1 MSGLLDKAN
10 ASKTETDPTQVTV
23 IAEKVTIVSQ
33 QPTAQ
38 VSSSA
43 GSGGPDTPLKLT
55 IAGWITIFIGGIL
68 ALQGGGMG
76 ILVVLTVVVVGTGLL
91 VQSERMAD
99 REMNTIKLGISIFI
113 AVLVAAGPYAAF
125 YLVPADTSMALTE
138 INVSEESDEL
148 TFYVRGS
155 FDSASATITLDG
167 ESLWSDTLQLN
178 NDRAKFKAPLD
189 AFFAGN
195 AQDYRLASMNEYMI
209 EVSSGDGQST
219 TAEITPA
226 LLNREVLNSG
236 ARISEVLRTQTSGT
250 GNDRTTTT
258 TVEGVIVES
267 IMGLFGPDERT
278 QDNGEHTMTNLAL
291 TPVASD
297 YTVQLR
303 VKKGSSTE
311 YSSPMIEVNGLDATW
326 TSSVNG
332 AKSGK
337 MNGWLGLPGT
347 AMDNWDGGS
356 GQTEFLDKDSFYDD
370 AGCYTFEIVITNE
383 YYAGMN
389 DVDSD
394 ATGIT
399 VSSNSWQ
406 LNFDADSDSRT
417 MEVC

>member
-209 EVSSGDGQST
+209 EVSSGDGQSK

-226 LLNREVLNSG
+226 LLNRELLNSG

>member
-10 ASKTETDPTQVTV
+10 ASKTESEPTQVTV
-23 IAEKVTIVSQ
+23 VAEKVTIVSH
-33 QPTAQ
+33 QPAANI
-38 VSSSA
+38 SSSV
-43 GSGGPDTPLKLT
+43 GSGGLDTPLKLT

-76 ILVVLTVVVVGTGLL
+76 ILVILAVVVVGAGLL

-138 INVSEESDEL
+138 INVSEESNEL

-209 EVSSGDGQST
+209 EVSSGDGQSK

-226 LLNREVLNSG
+226 LLNRELLNSG

-267 IMGLFGPDERT
+267 IMGLFGPDEST

>member
-10 ASKTETDPTQVTV
+10 ASKTESEPTQVTV
-23 IAEKVTIVSQ
+23 VAEKVTIVSQ
-33 QPTAQ
+33 QPTAPAL
-38 VSSSA
+38 SSA
-43 GSGGPDTPLKLT
+43 SSGGPDTPLKLT
-55 IAGWITIFIGGIL
+55 IVGWITIFIGGLL

-76 ILVVLTVVVVGTGLL
+76 ILVVLGVLVVGTGLL

-99 REMNTIKLGISIFI
+99 REMNTVKLGISIFI
-113 AVLVAAGPYAAF
+113 AILVAAGPYAAF

-138 INVSEESDEL
+138 INLNEESDEL

-155 FDSASATITLDG
+155 FDSATASITLDG
-167 ESLWSDTLQLN
+167 ESLWSDSLQLN
-178 NDRAKFKAPLD
+178 NDRAKFKVPLT

-209 EVSSGDGQST
+209 EVSSGDGQSK
-219 TAEITPA
+219 TAEVTPA

-236 ARISEVLRTQTSGT
+236 ARISEVLRTQTSGQS
-250 GNDRTTTT
+250 TTT

-267 IMGLFGPDERT
+267 IMGLFGPSESA
-278 QDNGEHTMTNLAL
+278 QDNGEHSMTNLAL

-311 YSSPMIEVNGLDATW
+311 YSSPLIEVNGLDATW
-326 TSSVNG
+326 TSTVDG

-337 MNGWLGLPGT
+337 TNGWLGLPGT
-347 AMDNWDGGS
+347 AMDNWAGGS
-356 GQTEFLDKDSFYDD
+356 GATEFLDKDSFYDG
-370 AGCYTFEIVITNE
+370 AGCYTFEIVITNVF
-383 YYAGMN
+383 YAGMN
-389 DVDSD
+389 DIDSD
-394 ATGIT
+394 ATGIA
-399 VSSNSWQ
+399 VSSNSWE
-406 LNFDADSDSRT
+406 LNFDGNTEQRT

>member
-10 ASKTETDPTQVTV
+10 ASKTESEPTQVTV
-23 IAEKVTIVSQ
+23 VAEKVTIVSQ
-33 QPTAQ
+33 QPTAPAL
-38 VSSSA
+38 SSA
-43 GSGGPDTPLKLT
+43 SSGGPDTPLKLT
-55 IAGWITIFIGGIL
+55 IAGWITIFIGGLL

-76 ILVVLTVVVVGTGLL
+76 ILVVLGVLVVGTGLL

-99 REMNTIKLGISIFI
+99 REMNTVKLGISIFI
-113 AVLVAAGPYAAF
+113 AILVAAGPYAAF

-138 INVSEESDEL
+138 INLNEESDEL

-155 FDSASATITLDG
+155 FDSATASITLDG
-167 ESLWSDTLQLN
+167 ESLWSDSLQLN
-178 NDRAKFKAPLD
+178 NDRAKFKVPLT

-209 EVSSGDGQST
+209 EVSSGDGQSK
-219 TAEITPA
+219 TAEVTPA

-236 ARISEVLRTQTSGT
+236 ARISEVLRTQTSG
-250 GNDRTTTT
+250 GGSQATTTT

-267 IMGLFGPDERT
+267 ITGLFGPSESA
-278 QDNGEHTMTNLAL
+278 QDNGEHSMTNLAL

-311 YSSPMIEVNGLDATW
+311 YSSPLIEVNGLDATW
-326 TSSVNG
+326 TSTVDG

-337 MNGWLGLPGT
+337 TNGWLGLPGT
-347 AMDNWDGGS
+347 AMDNWAGGS
-356 GQTEFLDKDSFYDD
+356 GATEFLDKDSFYDG
-370 AGCYTFEIVITNE
+370 AGCYTFEIVITNVF
-383 YYAGMN
+383 YAGMN

-399 VSSNSWQ
+399 VSSNSWE
-406 LNFDADSDSRT
+406 LNFDGNTEQRT

>member
-10 ASKTETDPTQVTV
+10 ASKTESEPTQVTV
-23 IAEKVTIVSQ
+23 VAEKVTIVSH
-33 QPTAQ
+33 QPTANI
-38 VSSSA
+38 SSSV
-43 GSGGPDTPLKLT
+43 GSGGLDTPLKLT

-76 ILVVLTVVVVGTGLL
+76 ILVILAVVVVGAGLL

-138 INVSEESDEL
+138 INVSEESNEL

-209 EVSSGDGQST
+209 DVSSGDGQSK

-226 LLNREVLNSG
+226 LLNRELLNSG

-267 IMGLFGPDERT
+267 IMGLFGPDEST

>member
-10 ASKTETDPTQVTV
+10 ASKTESEPTQVTV
-23 IAEKVTIVSQ
+23 VAEKVTIVSQ

-38 VSSSA
+38 ISSSA

-138 INVSEESDEL
+138 INVSEESNEL

-209 EVSSGDGQST
+209 EVSSGDGQSK

-226 LLNREVLNSG
+226 LLNRELLNSG

-267 IMGLFGPDERT
+267 IMGLFGPDEST

>member
-113 AVLVAAGPYAAF
+113 AILVAAGPYAAF

-209 EVSSGDGQST
+209 EVSSGDGQSK
-219 TAEITPA
+219 TAEITQA
-226 LLNREVLNSG
+226 LLNRELLNSG

-406 LNFDADSDSRT
+406 LNFDAVSDSRT

>member
-155 FDSASATITLDG
+155 FDSASASITLDG
-167 ESLWSDTLQLN
+167 ESLWSDSLQLN
-178 NDRAKFKAPLD
+178 NDRAKFKAPLS

-226 LLNREVLNSG
+226 LLNRELLNSG

>member
-10 ASKTETDPTQVTV
+10 ASKTESEPTQVTV
-23 IAEKVTIVSQ
+23 VAEKVTIVSH
-33 QPTAQ
+33 QPTANI
-38 VSSSA
+38 SSSV
-43 GSGGPDTPLKLT
+43 GSGGLDTPLKLT

-76 ILVVLTVVVVGTGLL
+76 ILVILAVVVVGAGLL

-138 INVSEESDEL
+138 INVSEESNEL

-189 AFFAGN
+189 AFLAGN

-209 EVSSGDGQST
+209 EVSSGDGQSK

-226 LLNREVLNSG
+226 LLNRELLNSG

-267 IMGLFGPDERT
+267 IMGLFGPDEST

>member
-10 ASKTETDPTQVTV
+10 ASKTESEPTQATV
-23 IAEKVTIVSQ
+23 VAEKVTDVSQ
-33 QPTAQ
+33 QPTARIQ
-38 VSSSA
+38 STVSSG
-43 GSGGPDTPLKLT
+43 GSDMPLKLT
-55 IAGWITIFIGGIL
+55 IGGWVTIFIGGLL

-76 ILVVLTVVVVGTGLL
+76 ILVVLGVLVVGTGLL
-91 VQSERMAD
+91 IQSERMAD
-99 REMNTIKLGISIFI
+99 REMNTFKLGISIFI
-113 AVLVAAGPYAAF
+113 AVIVAAGPYAAF
-125 YLVPADTSMALTE
+125 YLVPADTSLALTE

-155 FDSASATITLDG
+155 FDSATASITLDG
-167 ESLWSDTLQLN
+167 ESLWSDTLQLS
-178 NDRAKFKAPLD
+178 NDRAKFKAPLG

-195 AQDYRLASMNEYMI
+195 AQDYRLASMNEYML
-209 EVSSGDGQST
+209 EVSSDDGQSK

-236 ARISEVLRTQTSGT
+236 ARISEVLRTQTSGGGST
-250 GNDRTTTT
+250 ATTST

-267 IMGLFGPDERT
+267 IMGLFGPDERA
-278 QDNGEHTMTNLAL
+278 QDNGEHSMTNLAL
-291 TPVASD
+291 TPIASD

-326 TSSVNG
+326 TSSVDG

-337 MNGWLGLPGT
+337 TNGWLGLPGT
-347 AMDNWDGGS
+347 AMDNWAGGS

>member
-10 ASKTETDPTQVTV
+10 ASKTESEPTQATV
-23 IAEKVTIVSQ
+23 VAEKVTDVSQ
-33 QPTAQ
+33 QPTARIQ
-38 VSSSA
+38 STVSSG
-43 GSGGPDTPLKLT
+43 GSDMPLKLT
-55 IAGWITIFIGGIL
+55 IGGWVTIFIGGLL

-76 ILVVLTVVVVGTGLL
+76 ILVVLGVLVVGTGLL
-91 VQSERMAD
+91 IQSERMAD
-99 REMNTIKLGISIFI
+99 REMNTFKLGISIFI
-113 AVLVAAGPYAAF
+113 AVIVAAGPYAAF
-125 YLVPADTSMALTE
+125 YLVPADTSLALTE

-155 FDSASATITLDG
+155 FDSATASITLDG
-167 ESLWSDTLQLN
+167 ESLWSDTLQLS
-178 NDRAKFKAPLD
+178 NDRAKFKAPLG

-195 AQDYRLASMNEYMI
+195 AQDYRLASMNEYML
-209 EVSSGDGQST
+209 EVSSDDGQSK

-236 ARISEVLRTQTSGT
+236 ARISEVLRTQTSGGGST
-250 GNDRTTTT
+250 ATTST

-267 IMGLFGPDERT
+267 IMGLFGPDERA
-278 QDNGEHTMTNLAL
+278 QDNGEHSMTNLAL
-291 TPVASD
+291 TPIASD

-311 YSSPMIEVNGLDATW
+311 YSSPLIEVNGLDATW
-326 TSSVNG
+326 TSTVDG

-337 MNGWLGLPGT
+337 TNGWLGLPGT
-347 AMDNWDGGS
+347 AMDNWAGGS

>member
-1 MSGLLDKAN
+1 
-10 ASKTETDPTQVTV
+10 
-23 IAEKVTIVSQ
+23 
-33 QPTAQ
+33 
-38 VSSSA
+38 
-43 GSGGPDTPLKLT
+43 
-55 IAGWITIFIGGIL
+55 
-68 ALQGGGMG
+68 MG
-76 ILVVLTVVVVGTGLL
+76 ILVVLGVLVVGTGLL

-99 REMNTIKLGISIFI
+99 REMNTVKLGISIFVAI
-113 AVLVAAGPYAAF
+113 LVAAGPYAAF

-138 INVSEESDEL
+138 INVNEESDEL

-155 FDSASATITLDG
+155 FDSATASITLDG
-167 ESLWSDTLQLN
+167 ESLWSDSLQLN
-178 NDRAKFKAPLD
+178 NDRAKFKAPLS

-250 GNDRTTTT
+250 STST

-267 IMGLFGPDERT
+267 IMGLFGPGEST
-278 QDNGEHTMTNLAL
+278 QDNGEHSMTNLAL
-291 TPVASD
+291 TPVSSD

-326 TSSVNG
+326 TSSVDG
-332 AKSGK
+332 EKSGK
-337 MNGWLGLPGT
+337 TNGWLGLPGT
-347 AMDNWDGGS
+347 AMDNWAGGS
-356 GQTEFLDKDSFYDD
+356 GATEFLDKDSFYDG
-370 AGCYTFEIVITNE
+370 AGCYTFEIVITNVF
-383 YYAGMN
+383 YAGMN
-389 DVDSD
+389 DVDSES
-394 ATGIT
+394 TGIT

>member
-10 ASKTETDPTQVTV
+10 ASKTESEPTQVTV
-23 IAEKVTIVSQ
+23 VAEKVTIVSQ
-33 QPTAQ
+33 QPTAPAL
-38 VSSSA
+38 SSA
-43 GSGGPDTPLKLT
+43 SSGGPDTPLKLT
-55 IAGWITIFIGGIL
+55 IAGWITIFIGGLL

-76 ILVVLTVVVVGTGLL
+76 ILVVLGVLVVGTGLL

-99 REMNTIKLGISIFI
+99 REMNTVKLGISIFI
-113 AVLVAAGPYAAF
+113 AILVAAGPYAAF

-138 INVSEESDEL
+138 INLNEESDEL

-155 FDSASATITLDG
+155 FDSATASITLDG
-167 ESLWSDTLQLN
+167 ESLWSDSLQLN
-178 NDRAKFKAPLD
+178 NDRAKFKVPLT

-209 EVSSGDGQST
+209 EVSSGDGQSK
-219 TAEITPA
+219 TAEVTPA

-236 ARISEVLRTQTSGT
+236 ARISEVLRTQTSG
-250 GNDRTTTT
+250 GGSQATTTT

-267 IMGLFGPDERT
+267 IMGLFGPSESA
-278 QDNGEHTMTNLAL
+278 QDNGEHSMTNLAL

-311 YSSPMIEVNGLDATW
+311 YSSPLIEVNGLDATW
-326 TSSVNG
+326 TSTVDG

-337 MNGWLGLPGT
+337 TNGWLGLPGT
-347 AMDNWDGGS
+347 AMDNWAGGS
-356 GQTEFLDKDSFYDD
+356 GATEFLDKDSFYDG
-370 AGCYTFEIVITNE
+370 AGCYTFEIVITNVF
-383 YYAGMN
+383 YAGMN

-399 VSSNSWQ
+399 VSSNSWE
-406 LNFDADSDSRT
+406 LNFDGNTEQRA

>member
-10 ASKTETDPTQVTV
+10 ASKTESEPTQVTV
-23 IAEKVTIVSQ
+23 VAEKVTIVSQ
-33 QPTAQ
+33 QPTDPML
-38 VSSSA
+38 SSA
-43 GSGGPDTPLKLT
+43 SSGGPDTPLKLT
-55 IAGWITIFIGGIL
+55 IAGWITIFIGGLL

-76 ILVVLTVVVVGTGLL
+76 ILVVLGVLVVGTGLL

-99 REMNTIKLGISIFI
+99 REMNTVKLGISIFI
-113 AVLVAAGPYAAF
+113 AILVAAGPYAAF

-138 INVSEESDEL
+138 INVNEESDEL

-155 FDSASATITLDG
+155 FDSATASITLDG
-167 ESLWSDTLQLN
+167 ESLWSDSLQLN
-178 NDRAKFKAPLD
+178 NDRAKFKAPLS

-236 ARISEVLRTQTSGT
+236 ARISEVLRTQTSGQS
-250 GNDRTTTT
+250 TTT

-267 IMGLFGPDERT
+267 IMGLFGPGEST
-278 QDNGEHTMTNLAL
+278 QDNGEHSMTNLAL
-291 TPVASD
+291 TPVSSD

-326 TSSVNG
+326 TSTVDG
-332 AKSGK
+332 EKSGK
-337 MNGWLGLPGT
+337 TNGWLGLPGT
-347 AMDNWDGGS
+347 AMDNWAGGS
-356 GQTEFLDKDSFYDD
+356 GATEFLDKDSFYDG
-370 AGCYTFEIVITNE
+370 AGCYTFEIVITNVFYE
-383 YYAGMN
+383 GMT

-399 VSSNSWQ
+399 VSSNSWE
-406 LNFDADSDSRT
+406 LNFDEESDSRT

>member
-10 ASKTETDPTQVTV
+10 ASKTESEPTQVTV
-23 IAEKVTIVSQ
+23 VAEKVTIVSQ
-33 QPTAQ
+33 QPAAQ
-38 VSSSA
+38 ISSSVSSQ
-43 GSGGPDTPLKLT
+43 GPDTPLRLT
-55 IAGWITIFIGGIL
+55 IAGWITIFIGGIF

-76 ILVVLTVVVVGTGLL
+76 ILVVLAVLVVGTGLL

-125 YLVPADTSMALTE
+125 YLVPADTSLALTE

-209 EVSSGDGQST
+209 EVSSGDGQSK

-226 LLNREVLNSG
+226 LLNRELLNSG

>member
-10 ASKTETDPTQVTV
+10 ASKTESEPTQVTV
-23 IAEKVTIVSQ
+23 VAEKVTIVSH
-33 QPTAQ
+33 QPTANI
-38 VSSSA
+38 SSSV
-43 GSGGPDTPLKLT
+43 GSGGLDTPLKLT

-76 ILVVLTVVVVGTGLL
+76 ILVILAVVVVGAGLL

-138 INVSEESDEL
+138 INVSEESNEL

-209 EVSSGDGQST
+209 EVSSGDGQSK

-226 LLNREVLNSG
+226 LLNRELLNSG

-267 IMGLFGPDERT
+267 IMGLFGPDEST

-406 LNFDADSDSRT
+406 LNFDADSDSRA

>member
-10 ASKTETDPTQVTV
+10 ASKTESEPTQVTV
-23 IAEKVTIVSQ
+23 VAEKVTIVSQ
-33 QPTAQ
+33 QPTAPAL
-38 VSSSA
+38 SSA
-43 GSGGPDTPLKLT
+43 SSGGPDTPLKLT
-55 IAGWITIFIGGIL
+55 IAGWITIFIGGLL

-76 ILVVLTVVVVGTGLL
+76 ILVVLGVLVVGTGLL

-99 REMNTIKLGISIFI
+99 REMNTVKLGISIFI
-113 AVLVAAGPYAAF
+113 AILVAAGPYAAF

-138 INVSEESDEL
+138 INVSEDSDEL

-155 FDSASATITLDG
+155 FDSATASITLDG
-167 ESLWSDTLQLN
+167 ESLWSDSLQLN
-178 NDRAKFKAPLD
+178 NDRAKFKAPLS

-209 EVSSGDGQST
+209 EVSSGDGQSK
-219 TAEITPA
+219 TAEVTPA

-236 ARISEVLRTQTSGT
+236 ARISEVLRTQTSG
-250 GNDRTTTT
+250 GGSQATTTT

-267 IMGLFGPDERT
+267 IMGLFGPSESA
-278 QDNGEHTMTNLAL
+278 QDNGEHSMTNLAL

-326 TSSVNG
+326 TSPVDG

-337 MNGWLGLPGT
+337 TNGWLGLPGT
-347 AMDNWDGGS
+347 AMDNWAGGS
-356 GQTEFLDKDSFYDD
+356 GDTEFLDKDSFYDG

-383 YYAGMN
+383 FYAGMN
-389 DVDSD
+389 DIDSD
-394 ATGIT
+394 ATGIA
-399 VSSNSWQ
+399 VSSNSWE
-406 LNFDADSDSRT
+406 LDFDADSDQRT